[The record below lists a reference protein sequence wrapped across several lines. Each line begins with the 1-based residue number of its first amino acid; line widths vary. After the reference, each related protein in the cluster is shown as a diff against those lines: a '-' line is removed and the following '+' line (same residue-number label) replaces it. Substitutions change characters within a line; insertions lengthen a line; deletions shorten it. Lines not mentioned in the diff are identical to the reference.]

1 MPPKMEG
8 RIWMGNTVTGIR
20 HDLRKNHEKHRDL
33 HNLALHARSEDGM
46 CAVVGS
52 GAGELRGAMPASMG
66 LEATVAKIKAG
77 QIDPKRLAVIRAIL
91 SATQEN
97 YIHKLRGATGNAV
110 YLHPDGHREAVYVPD
125 QQLVSDGINDGP
137 YNYFDP
143 TSDALRHFFFDI
155 HPGFSM
161 GTLQRIPR
169 LPKNDCRRIWR
180 ILTWG
185 SCGHRRQGAFLL
197 SRSAV

>member
-1 MPPKMEG
+1 MKSTA
-8 RIWMGNTVTGIR
+8 IFTILLFT
-20 HDLRKNHEKHRDL
+20 
-33 HNLALHARSEDGM
+33 LAAKTA
-46 CAVVGS
+46 CAQLS
-52 GAGELRGAMPASMG
+52 DREQASYAERCRRSMG